1 MENKEFL
8 VIKNI
13 TVENIH
19 TLNGFYTCGLPSLTS
34 YAGFIH
40 AIQLDIQKELKAR
53 NLPEEIVESFLLKNF
68 AIIIEEFQHIEG
80 VEKFTSYLSEQK
92 PKKGEISSPAQ
103 IIRKFGNIK
112 FHLVIEIECFNLEIF
127 NKEIKLNELIANKKF
142 CGGHIK
148 EFNYKLLMAS
158 SIKDIIKENKLNGY
172 FLTKEKSRDF
182 DKKDWILL
190 NEDIEKRLHRYEMI
204 DDLIDSRVLIDKDS
218 IQVKE
223 LLGKPN
229 YKNTNENVWT
239 YEAGT
244 GGGFGFVDHF
254 LEIYYKKNKVQ
265 KIEHK
270 RIQD

>member
-1 MENKEFL
+1 MGNEVIFIVSVIALIFYL
-8 VIKNI
+8 VISKFLKNI
-13 TVENIH
+13 
-19 TLNGFYTCGLPSLTS
+19 
-34 YAGFIH
+34 
-40 AIQLDIQKELKAR
+40 
-53 NLPEEIVESFLLKNF
+53 
-68 AIIIEEFQHIEG
+68 
-80 VEKFTSYLSEQK
+80 
-92 PKKGEISSPAQ
+92 
-103 IIRKFGNIK
+103 
-112 FHLVIEIECFNLEIF
+112 
-127 NKEIKLNELIANKKF
+127 
-142 CGGHIK
+142 
-148 EFNYKLLMAS
+148 
-158 SIKDIIKENKLNGY
+158 IKDNYFRIFIGLIISIMFGIIFYVFSVAGLIY

>member
-1 MENKEFL
+1 MGNEVIFIVSVIALIFYL
-8 VIKNI
+8 VISK
-13 TVENIH
+13 
-19 TLNGFYTCGLPSLTS
+19 F
-34 YAGFIH
+34 
-40 AIQLDIQKELKAR
+40 
-53 NLPEEIVESFLLKNF
+53 LKN
-68 AIIIEEFQHIEG
+68 
-80 VEKFTSYLSEQK
+80 
-92 PKKGEISSPAQ
+92 
-103 IIRKFGNIK
+103 NIK
-112 FHLVIEIECFNLEIF
+112 DNYFRIF
-127 NKEIKLNELIANKKF
+127 IGLI
-142 CGGHIK
+142 I
-148 EFNYKLLMAS
+148 
-158 SIKDIIKENKLNGY
+158 SIMFGIIFYVFSVAGLIY

-265 KIEHK
+265 
-270 RIQD
+270 

>member
-1 MENKEFL
+1 MMGNEVIFIVSVIALIFYL
-8 VIKNI
+8 VISKFLKNI
-13 TVENIH
+13 
-19 TLNGFYTCGLPSLTS
+19 
-34 YAGFIH
+34 
-40 AIQLDIQKELKAR
+40 
-53 NLPEEIVESFLLKNF
+53 
-68 AIIIEEFQHIEG
+68 
-80 VEKFTSYLSEQK
+80 
-92 PKKGEISSPAQ
+92 
-103 IIRKFGNIK
+103 
-112 FHLVIEIECFNLEIF
+112 
-127 NKEIKLNELIANKKF
+127 
-142 CGGHIK
+142 
-148 EFNYKLLMAS
+148 
-158 SIKDIIKENKLNGY
+158 IKDNYFRIFIGLIISIMFGIIFYVFSVAGLIY

-229 YKNTNENVWT
+229 YKNTNENIWT

>member
-1 MENKEFL
+1 MIGNEVIFIVSVIALIFFL
-8 VIKNI
+8 VISK
-13 TVENIH
+13 
-19 TLNGFYTCGLPSLTS
+19 F
-34 YAGFIH
+34 
-40 AIQLDIQKELKAR
+40 
-53 NLPEEIVESFLLKNF
+53 LKN
-68 AIIIEEFQHIEG
+68 
-80 VEKFTSYLSEQK
+80 
-92 PKKGEISSPAQ
+92 
-103 IIRKFGNIK
+103 NIK
-112 FHLVIEIECFNLEIF
+112 DNYFRIF
-127 NKEIKLNELIANKKF
+127 IGLI
-142 CGGHIK
+142 I
-148 EFNYKLLMAS
+148 
-158 SIKDIIKENKLNGY
+158 SIMFGIIFYVFSVAGLIY

>member
-1 MENKEFL
+1 MGNEVIFIVSVIALIFYL
-8 VIKNI
+8 VISK
-13 TVENIH
+13 
-19 TLNGFYTCGLPSLTS
+19 F
-34 YAGFIH
+34 
-40 AIQLDIQKELKAR
+40 
-53 NLPEEIVESFLLKNF
+53 LKN
-68 AIIIEEFQHIEG
+68 
-80 VEKFTSYLSEQK
+80 
-92 PKKGEISSPAQ
+92 
-103 IIRKFGNIK
+103 NIK
-112 FHLVIEIECFNLEIF
+112 DNYFRIF
-127 NKEIKLNELIANKKF
+127 IGLI
-142 CGGHIK
+142 I
-148 EFNYKLLMAS
+148 
-158 SIKDIIKENKLNGY
+158 SIMFGIIYYVFSVAGLIY

>member
-1 MENKEFL
+1 MGNEVIFIVSVIALIFYL
-8 VIKNI
+8 VISKFLKNI
-13 TVENIH
+13 
-19 TLNGFYTCGLPSLTS
+19 
-34 YAGFIH
+34 
-40 AIQLDIQKELKAR
+40 
-53 NLPEEIVESFLLKNF
+53 
-68 AIIIEEFQHIEG
+68 
-80 VEKFTSYLSEQK
+80 
-92 PKKGEISSPAQ
+92 
-103 IIRKFGNIK
+103 
-112 FHLVIEIECFNLEIF
+112 
-127 NKEIKLNELIANKKF
+127 
-142 CGGHIK
+142 
-148 EFNYKLLMAS
+148 
-158 SIKDIIKENKLNGY
+158 IKDNYFRIFIGLIISIMFVIIFYVFYVVVLIY

>member
-1 MENKEFL
+1 MMGNEVIFIVSVIALIFYL
-8 VIKNI
+8 VISK
-13 TVENIH
+13 
-19 TLNGFYTCGLPSLTS
+19 F
-34 YAGFIH
+34 
-40 AIQLDIQKELKAR
+40 
-53 NLPEEIVESFLLKNF
+53 LKN
-68 AIIIEEFQHIEG
+68 
-80 VEKFTSYLSEQK
+80 
-92 PKKGEISSPAQ
+92 
-103 IIRKFGNIK
+103 NIK
-112 FHLVIEIECFNLEIF
+112 DNYFRIF
-127 NKEIKLNELIANKKF
+127 IGLI
-142 CGGHIK
+142 I
-148 EFNYKLLMAS
+148 
-158 SIKDIIKENKLNGY
+158 SIMFGIIFYVFSVAGLIY

>member
-1 MENKEFL
+1 MGNEVIFIVSVIALIFYL
-8 VIKNI
+8 VISK
-13 TVENIH
+13 
-19 TLNGFYTCGLPSLTS
+19 F
-34 YAGFIH
+34 
-40 AIQLDIQKELKAR
+40 
-53 NLPEEIVESFLLKNF
+53 LKNNIKDNYF
-68 AIIIEEFQHIEG
+68 RIFIGLIISIM
-80 VEKFTSYLSEQK
+80 
-92 PKKGEISSPAQ
+92 
-103 IIRKFGNIK
+103 FGNI
-112 FHLVIEIECFNLEIF
+112 FYVFSVAG
-127 NKEIKLNELIANKKF
+127 LI
-142 CGGHIK
+142 
-148 EFNYKLLMAS
+148 
-158 SIKDIIKENKLNGY
+158 Y

>member
-1 MENKEFL
+1 MGNEVFFIVSVIALIFYL
-8 VIKNI
+8 VISKFLKNI
-13 TVENIH
+13 
-19 TLNGFYTCGLPSLTS
+19 
-34 YAGFIH
+34 
-40 AIQLDIQKELKAR
+40 
-53 NLPEEIVESFLLKNF
+53 
-68 AIIIEEFQHIEG
+68 
-80 VEKFTSYLSEQK
+80 
-92 PKKGEISSPAQ
+92 
-103 IIRKFGNIK
+103 
-112 FHLVIEIECFNLEIF
+112 
-127 NKEIKLNELIANKKF
+127 
-142 CGGHIK
+142 
-148 EFNYKLLMAS
+148 
-158 SIKDIIKENKLNGY
+158 IKDNYFRIFIGLIISIMFGIIFYVFSVAGLIY

>member
-1 MENKEFL
+1 MIGNEVIFIVSVIALIFYL
-8 VIKNI
+8 VISK
-13 TVENIH
+13 
-19 TLNGFYTCGLPSLTS
+19 F
-34 YAGFIH
+34 
-40 AIQLDIQKELKAR
+40 
-53 NLPEEIVESFLLKNF
+53 LKN
-68 AIIIEEFQHIEG
+68 
-80 VEKFTSYLSEQK
+80 
-92 PKKGEISSPAQ
+92 
-103 IIRKFGNIK
+103 NIK
-112 FHLVIEIECFNLEIF
+112 DNYFRIF
-127 NKEIKLNELIANKKF
+127 IGLI
-142 CGGHIK
+142 I
-148 EFNYKLLMAS
+148 
-158 SIKDIIKENKLNGY
+158 SIMFGIIFYVFSVAGLIY

>member
-1 MENKEFL
+1 MMGNEVIFIVSVIALIFYL
-8 VIKNI
+8 VISKFLKNI
-13 TVENIH
+13 
-19 TLNGFYTCGLPSLTS
+19 
-34 YAGFIH
+34 
-40 AIQLDIQKELKAR
+40 
-53 NLPEEIVESFLLKNF
+53 
-68 AIIIEEFQHIEG
+68 
-80 VEKFTSYLSEQK
+80 
-92 PKKGEISSPAQ
+92 
-103 IIRKFGNIK
+103 
-112 FHLVIEIECFNLEIF
+112 
-127 NKEIKLNELIANKKF
+127 
-142 CGGHIK
+142 
-148 EFNYKLLMAS
+148 
-158 SIKDIIKENKLNGY
+158 IKDNYFRIFIGLIISIMFGIIFYVFSVAGLIY

>member
-1 MENKEFL
+1 MGNEVIFIVSVIALIFYL
-8 VIKNI
+8 VISK
-13 TVENIH
+13 
-19 TLNGFYTCGLPSLTS
+19 F
-34 YAGFIH
+34 
-40 AIQLDIQKELKAR
+40 
-53 NLPEEIVESFLLKNF
+53 LKN
-68 AIIIEEFQHIEG
+68 
-80 VEKFTSYLSEQK
+80 
-92 PKKGEISSPAQ
+92 
-103 IIRKFGNIK
+103 NIK
-112 FHLVIEIECFNLEIF
+112 DNYFRIF
-127 NKEIKLNELIANKKF
+127 IGLI
-142 CGGHIK
+142 I
-148 EFNYKLLMAS
+148 
-158 SIKDIIKENKLNGY
+158 SIMFGIIFYVFSVAGLIY

-254 LEIYYKKNKVQ
+254 LEIY
-265 KIEHK
+265 
-270 RIQD
+270 

>member
-1 MENKEFL
+1 MGNEVIFIVSVIALIFYL
-8 VIKNI
+8 VISK
-13 TVENIH
+13 
-19 TLNGFYTCGLPSLTS
+19 F
-34 YAGFIH
+34 
-40 AIQLDIQKELKAR
+40 
-53 NLPEEIVESFLLKNF
+53 LKN
-68 AIIIEEFQHIEG
+68 
-80 VEKFTSYLSEQK
+80 
-92 PKKGEISSPAQ
+92 
-103 IIRKFGNIK
+103 NIK
-112 FHLVIEIECFNLEIF
+112 DNYFRIF
-127 NKEIKLNELIANKKF
+127 IGLI
-142 CGGHIK
+142 I
-148 EFNYKLLMAS
+148 
-158 SIKDIIKENKLNGY
+158 SIMFGIIFYVFSVAGLIY

-204 DDLIDSRVLIDKDS
+204 DDLSDSRVLIDKDS

>member
-1 MENKEFL
+1 MGNEVIFIVSVIALIFYL
-8 VIKNI
+8 VISK
-13 TVENIH
+13 
-19 TLNGFYTCGLPSLTS
+19 F
-34 YAGFIH
+34 
-40 AIQLDIQKELKAR
+40 
-53 NLPEEIVESFLLKNF
+53 LKN
-68 AIIIEEFQHIEG
+68 
-80 VEKFTSYLSEQK
+80 
-92 PKKGEISSPAQ
+92 
-103 IIRKFGNIK
+103 NIK
-112 FHLVIEIECFNLEIF
+112 DNYFRIF
-127 NKEIKLNELIANKKF
+127 IGLI
-142 CGGHIK
+142 I
-148 EFNYKLLMAS
+148 
-158 SIKDIIKENKLNGY
+158 SIMFGIIFYVFSVAGLIY

-244 GGGFGFVDHF
+244 GGGFGFVYHF

>member
-1 MENKEFL
+1 MGNEVIFIVSVIALIFYL
-8 VIKNI
+8 VISK
-13 TVENIH
+13 
-19 TLNGFYTCGLPSLTS
+19 F
-34 YAGFIH
+34 
-40 AIQLDIQKELKAR
+40 
-53 NLPEEIVESFLLKNF
+53 LKN
-68 AIIIEEFQHIEG
+68 
-80 VEKFTSYLSEQK
+80 
-92 PKKGEISSPAQ
+92 
-103 IIRKFGNIK
+103 NIK
-112 FHLVIEIECFNLEIF
+112 DNYFRIF
-127 NKEIKLNELIANKKF
+127 IGLI
-142 CGGHIK
+142 I
-148 EFNYKLLMAS
+148 
-158 SIKDIIKENKLNGY
+158 SIMFGIIFYVFSVAGLIY

-270 RIQD
+270 RIHD

>member
-1 MENKEFL
+1 MGNEVIFIVSVIALIFYL
-8 VIKNI
+8 VISK
-13 TVENIH
+13 
-19 TLNGFYTCGLPSLTS
+19 F
-34 YAGFIH
+34 
-40 AIQLDIQKELKAR
+40 
-53 NLPEEIVESFLLKNF
+53 LKN
-68 AIIIEEFQHIEG
+68 
-80 VEKFTSYLSEQK
+80 
-92 PKKGEISSPAQ
+92 
-103 IIRKFGNIK
+103 NIK
-112 FHLVIEIECFNLEIF
+112 DNYFRIF
-127 NKEIKLNELIANKKF
+127 IGLI
-142 CGGHIK
+142 I
-148 EFNYKLLMAS
+148 
-158 SIKDIIKENKLNGY
+158 SIMFGIIFYVFSVAGLIY

-254 LEIYYKKNKVQ
+254 
-265 KIEHK
+265 
-270 RIQD
+270 

>member
-1 MENKEFL
+1 MGNEVFFIVSVIALIFYL
-8 VIKNI
+8 VISK
-13 TVENIH
+13 
-19 TLNGFYTCGLPSLTS
+19 F
-34 YAGFIH
+34 
-40 AIQLDIQKELKAR
+40 
-53 NLPEEIVESFLLKNF
+53 LKN
-68 AIIIEEFQHIEG
+68 
-80 VEKFTSYLSEQK
+80 
-92 PKKGEISSPAQ
+92 
-103 IIRKFGNIK
+103 
-112 FHLVIEIECFNLEIF
+112 
-127 NKEIKLNELIANKKF
+127 
-142 CGGHIK
+142 
-148 EFNYKLLMAS
+148 
-158 SIKDIIKENKLNGY
+158 SIKDNYFRIFIGLIISIMFGIIFYVFSVAGLIY

>member
-1 MENKEFL
+1 MGNEVIFIVSVIALIFYL
-8 VIKNI
+8 VISKFLKNI
-13 TVENIH
+13 
-19 TLNGFYTCGLPSLTS
+19 
-34 YAGFIH
+34 
-40 AIQLDIQKELKAR
+40 
-53 NLPEEIVESFLLKNF
+53 
-68 AIIIEEFQHIEG
+68 
-80 VEKFTSYLSEQK
+80 
-92 PKKGEISSPAQ
+92 
-103 IIRKFGNIK
+103 
-112 FHLVIEIECFNLEIF
+112 
-127 NKEIKLNELIANKKF
+127 
-142 CGGHIK
+142 
-148 EFNYKLLMAS
+148 
-158 SIKDIIKENKLNGY
+158 IKDNYFRIFIGLIISIMFVIIFYVFSVAGLIY

>member
-1 MENKEFL
+1 MMGNEVIFIVSVIALIFYL
-8 VIKNI
+8 VISK
-13 TVENIH
+13 
-19 TLNGFYTCGLPSLTS
+19 F
-34 YAGFIH
+34 
-40 AIQLDIQKELKAR
+40 
-53 NLPEEIVESFLLKNF
+53 LKN
-68 AIIIEEFQHIEG
+68 
-80 VEKFTSYLSEQK
+80 
-92 PKKGEISSPAQ
+92 
-103 IIRKFGNIK
+103 
-112 FHLVIEIECFNLEIF
+112 
-127 NKEIKLNELIANKKF
+127 
-142 CGGHIK
+142 
-148 EFNYKLLMAS
+148 
-158 SIKDIIKENKLNGY
+158 SIKDNYFRIFIGLIISIMFGIIFYVFSVAGLIY

-190 NEDIEKRLHRYEMI
+190 NEDIEKRFHRYEMI

-265 KIEHK
+265 KIKHK

>member
-1 MENKEFL
+1 MMGNEVIFIVSVIALIFYL
-8 VIKNI
+8 VISK
-13 TVENIH
+13 
-19 TLNGFYTCGLPSLTS
+19 F
-34 YAGFIH
+34 
-40 AIQLDIQKELKAR
+40 
-53 NLPEEIVESFLLKNF
+53 LKN
-68 AIIIEEFQHIEG
+68 
-80 VEKFTSYLSEQK
+80 
-92 PKKGEISSPAQ
+92 
-103 IIRKFGNIK
+103 R
-112 FHLVIEIECFNLEIF
+112 
-127 NKEIKLNELIANKKF
+127 
-142 CGGHIK
+142 
-148 EFNYKLLMAS
+148 
-158 SIKDIIKENKLNGY
+158 IKDNYFRIFIGLIISIMFGIIFYVFSVAGLIY

>member
-1 MENKEFL
+1 MGNEVIFIVSVIALIFYL
-8 VIKNI
+8 VISK
-13 TVENIH
+13 
-19 TLNGFYTCGLPSLTS
+19 F
-34 YAGFIH
+34 
-40 AIQLDIQKELKAR
+40 
-53 NLPEEIVESFLLKNF
+53 LKN
-68 AIIIEEFQHIEG
+68 
-80 VEKFTSYLSEQK
+80 
-92 PKKGEISSPAQ
+92 
-103 IIRKFGNIK
+103 
-112 FHLVIEIECFNLEIF
+112 
-127 NKEIKLNELIANKKF
+127 
-142 CGGHIK
+142 
-148 EFNYKLLMAS
+148 
-158 SIKDIIKENKLNGY
+158 SIKDNYFRIFIGLIISIMFGIIFYVFSVAGLIY

>member
-1 MENKEFL
+1 MGNEVIFIVSVIALIFYL
-8 VIKNI
+8 VISKFLKNI
-13 TVENIH
+13 ITNMFGII
-19 TLNGFYTCGLPSLTS
+19 FYVLSVTGL
-34 YAGFIH
+34 I
-40 AIQLDIQKELKAR
+40 
-53 NLPEEIVESFLLKNF
+53 
-68 AIIIEEFQHIEG
+68 
-80 VEKFTSYLSEQK
+80 
-92 PKKGEISSPAQ
+92 
-103 IIRKFGNIK
+103 
-112 FHLVIEIECFNLEIF
+112 
-127 NKEIKLNELIANKKF
+127 
-142 CGGHIK
+142 
-148 EFNYKLLMAS
+148 
-158 SIKDIIKENKLNGY
+158 Y
-172 FLTKEKSRDF
+172 FLTKKKSKKKK
-182 DKKDWILL
+182 KKDWILL

>member
-1 MENKEFL
+1 MGNEVIFIVSVIALIFYL
-8 VIKNI
+8 VISK
-13 TVENIH
+13 
-19 TLNGFYTCGLPSLTS
+19 F
-34 YAGFIH
+34 
-40 AIQLDIQKELKAR
+40 
-53 NLPEEIVESFLLKNF
+53 LKN
-68 AIIIEEFQHIEG
+68 
-80 VEKFTSYLSEQK
+80 
-92 PKKGEISSPAQ
+92 
-103 IIRKFGNIK
+103 NIK
-112 FHLVIEIECFNLEIF
+112 DNYFRIF
-127 NKEIKLNELIANKKF
+127 IGLI
-142 CGGHIK
+142 I
-148 EFNYKLLMAS
+148 
-158 SIKDIIKENKLNGY
+158 SIMFGIIFYVFSVDGLIY

>member
-1 MENKEFL
+1 MGNEVIFIVSVIALIFYL
-8 VIKNI
+8 VISK
-13 TVENIH
+13 
-19 TLNGFYTCGLPSLTS
+19 F
-34 YAGFIH
+34 
-40 AIQLDIQKELKAR
+40 
-53 NLPEEIVESFLLKNF
+53 LKN
-68 AIIIEEFQHIEG
+68 
-80 VEKFTSYLSEQK
+80 
-92 PKKGEISSPAQ
+92 
-103 IIRKFGNIK
+103 NIK
-112 FHLVIEIECFNLEIF
+112 DNYFRIF
-127 NKEIKLNELIANKKF
+127 IGLI
-142 CGGHIK
+142 I
-148 EFNYKLLMAS
+148 
-158 SIKDIIKENKLNGY
+158 SIMFGIIFYVFSVAGLIY

-229 YKNTNENVWT
+229 YKNTNENIWT

>member
-1 MENKEFL
+1 MGNEVIFL
-8 VIKNI
+8 VSVIALI
-13 TVENIH
+13 
-19 TLNGFYTCGLPSLTS
+19 FYLVISK
-34 YAGFIH
+34 F
-40 AIQLDIQKELKAR
+40 
-53 NLPEEIVESFLLKNF
+53 LKN
-68 AIIIEEFQHIEG
+68 
-80 VEKFTSYLSEQK
+80 
-92 PKKGEISSPAQ
+92 
-103 IIRKFGNIK
+103 NIK
-112 FHLVIEIECFNLEIF
+112 DNYFRIF
-127 NKEIKLNELIANKKF
+127 IGLI
-142 CGGHIK
+142 I
-148 EFNYKLLMAS
+148 
-158 SIKDIIKENKLNGY
+158 SIMFGIIFYVFSVAGLIY

>member
-1 MENKEFL
+1 MGNEVIFIVSVLALIFYL
-8 VIKNI
+8 VISK
-13 TVENIH
+13 
-19 TLNGFYTCGLPSLTS
+19 F
-34 YAGFIH
+34 
-40 AIQLDIQKELKAR
+40 
-53 NLPEEIVESFLLKNF
+53 LKN
-68 AIIIEEFQHIEG
+68 
-80 VEKFTSYLSEQK
+80 
-92 PKKGEISSPAQ
+92 
-103 IIRKFGNIK
+103 NIK
-112 FHLVIEIECFNLEIF
+112 DNYFRIF
-127 NKEIKLNELIANKKF
+127 IGLI
-142 CGGHIK
+142 I
-148 EFNYKLLMAS
+148 
-158 SIKDIIKENKLNGY
+158 SIMFGIIFYVFSVAGLIY

>member
-1 MENKEFL
+1 MMGNEVIFIVSVIALIFYL
-8 VIKNI
+8 VISK
-13 TVENIH
+13 
-19 TLNGFYTCGLPSLTS
+19 F
-34 YAGFIH
+34 
-40 AIQLDIQKELKAR
+40 
-53 NLPEEIVESFLLKNF
+53 LKN
-68 AIIIEEFQHIEG
+68 
-80 VEKFTSYLSEQK
+80 
-92 PKKGEISSPAQ
+92 
-103 IIRKFGNIK
+103 NIK
-112 FHLVIEIECFNLEIF
+112 DNYFRIF
-127 NKEIKLNELIANKKF
+127 IGLI
-142 CGGHIK
+142 I
-148 EFNYKLLMAS
+148 
-158 SIKDIIKENKLNGY
+158 SIMFGIIFYVFSVAGLIY

-204 DDLIDSRVLIDKDS
+204 DDLIDSRVVIDKYS
-218 IQVKE
+218 IQVEE

-265 KIEHK
+265 TIEHK